1 MPGELQIEAGRDYEV
16 IADGVA
22 LHGTEQPHSGFT
34 RDTVVVLTKGDVI
47 TCMKVA
53 GSPQDRL
60 YWFKRGD
67 VEGRFDG
74 TTGPPLELVL
84 KAAEQ

>member
-47 TCMKVA
+47 TCTKVA
-53 GSPQDRL
+53 GPPQDRL
-60 YWFKRGD
+60 YWSNVAMLMGVSTVQQDR
-67 VEGRFDG
+67 
-74 TTGPPLELVL
+74 LWNWY
-84 KAAEQ
+84 